1 MYKPR
6 FRRSMRPTFNRDSHG
21 KGLHAAMR
29 GGDGDVS
36 PGACVVLV
44 DARFLGWLMGADHAG
59 GQASAPLMPST
70 ELVDQLR
77 GLLADGG
84 VANQLLRVYWYTD
97 KQPTQLVD
105 HVVVRTVADA
115 TQDSGLG
122 VVRAMSDDLQQL
134 AQAHAAEHVL
144 LASDDERL
152 WAAVDQAQLSG
163 LSLHM
168 LCDDSVGN
176 FAQLQQDD
184 PTWAR
189 LLAQADRRVVWTGS
203 PGKSTLYPFTGS
215 TASADVPPQPQPSSA
230 ADAASIMA
238 HIDHWWSEEPPEQRE
253 ELRNELRQ
261 SRSIPQE
268 LDRQLLLRLSR
279 ELGRPLSWPDKKV
292 MREGLRRTV
301 LGDAPDSATTEPEFP
316 TD

>member
-6 FRRSMRPTFNRDSHG
+6 FRRSMRPIFNRDPHG
-21 KGLHAAMR
+21 KGLHASMWR
-29 GGDGDVS
+29 SDDQVL
-36 PGACVVLV
+36 PGSCVALV
-44 DARFLGWLMGADHAG
+44 DARFLGWLLGAEHG
-59 GQASAPLMPST
+59 SGQATGQLMPSQD
-70 ELVDQLR
+70 LFAQLR
-77 GLLADGG
+77 GLLLEAG
-84 VANQLLRVYWYTD
+84 VSGSLLRVYWYTD

-122 VVRAMSDDLQQL
+122 MVRAMSDDLTQL
-134 AQAHAAEHVL
+134 ARSHAAEHVL

-163 LSLHM
+163 LCLHM
-168 LCDDSVGN
+168 LCDDSVSN

-189 LLAQADRRVVWTGS
+189 LLAQADRRVVWRG
-203 PGKSTLYPFTGS
+203 GVDKSVVARTVEGAVDTRE
-215 TASADVPPQPQPSSA
+215 
-230 ADAASIMA
+230 DAASILA
-238 HIDHWWSEEPPEQRE
+238 QIDQWWSEEPEDQRD
-253 ELRNELRQ
+253 ELRDELRQ

-268 LDRQLLLRLSR
+268 LDRQLLLRVSR

-301 LGDAPDSATTEPEFP
+301 LGEANVPASNSEPEYALS
-316 TD
+316 